1 MKLSALEIYKQKI
14 FDDKVV
20 HIRDAAKNQGEYTQ
34 PVPIGYDI
42 FDDVMLGGVR
52 EGDLV
57 IATGLS
63 GHGKTTFFQNVSVN
77 LSKAVFPS
85 IWFTFEV
92 VIDNLY
98 AKFKE
103 MEMEKSENFLIFTPK
118 RNTTGNLSWI
128 KEKIKEGVD
137 KHGTKLVFI
146 DHIDFLT
153 PTTTKTS
160 DQHRMILR
168 NICMELKTMAI
179 ELEIAVFL
187 IAHVKKVQ
195 GREVEMQDIAE
206 SSGIYQNA
214 DFVFSV
220 TRQTKKIKSSEG
232 RDIEILTDK
241 SILKMLKNRIT
252 GDCPYMKFI
261 LENNIIIPWSL
272 KPSDFK

>member
-1 MKLSALEIYKQKI
+1 MKTSVLEQYKKRI
-14 FDDKVV
+14 LDDKVV
-20 HIRDAAKNQGEYTQ
+20 HISEAADNKGEYTQ
-34 PVPIGYDI
+34 PTPIGYPV
-42 FDDVMLGGVR
+42 FDEAMLGGVR
-52 EGDLV
+52 EGDLI

-63 GHGKTTFFQNVSVN
+63 GHGKTTFLQNVSVN
-77 LSKAVFPS
+77 LSKKVFPS
-85 IWFTFEV
+85 IWFSYEV

-103 MEMEKSENFLIFTPK
+103 MGMKEEENFFIYTPK

-128 KEKIKEGVD
+128 KDKIREGLEKEA
-137 KHGTKLVFI
+137 TKFVFI

-153 PTTTKTS
+153 PTTVKTT
-160 DQHRMILR
+160 DQHRIVLR
-168 NICMELKTMAI
+168 NICQELKTIAI
-179 ELEIAVFL
+179 ELRIIIFL

-220 TRQTKKIKSSEG
+220 TRQYRKVLSGGKMI
-232 RDIEILTDK
+232 DILTDE

-252 GDCPYMKFI
+252 GSCPYMNFTLK
-261 LENNIIIPWSL
+261 NNKIVPWMLSP
-272 KPSDFK
+272 KDFK